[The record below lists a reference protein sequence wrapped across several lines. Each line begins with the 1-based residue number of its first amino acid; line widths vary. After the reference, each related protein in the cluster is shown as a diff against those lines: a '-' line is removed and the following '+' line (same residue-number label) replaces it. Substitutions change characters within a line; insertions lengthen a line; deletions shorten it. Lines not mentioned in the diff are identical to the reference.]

1 MFQELGNRMELAAG
15 LGLQALVQVDA
26 EEVRLSMLQ
35 AELNMV
41 CD

>member
-26 EEVRLSMLQ
+26 EEGQLSMLG
-35 AELNMV
+35 AELDMA